1 MARTTRDLCQDCW
14 QDENPTEYAPIATRY
29 GPCAECGAEA
39 LVVRSAVIANHPR
52 FPYPGWPMSCQD
64 CPKGVEPRDVRH
76 PLPAVVNPDGS
87 PTAFTLAVFGRSAP
101 DPRETGNPAGLPDC
115 ACCGMDFYRTA
126 DGGCTYCVT
135 RPDGS
140 RPICCRN

>member
-76 PLPAVVNPDGS
+76 PLPA
-87 PTAFTLAVFGRSAP
+87 A
-101 DPRETGNPAGLPDC
+101 DC
-115 ACCGMDFYRTA
+115 ACCGMDVYRTA

>member
-1 MARTTRDLCQDCW
+1 MTRTTRDLCQDCW
-14 QDENPTEYAPIATRY
+14 QDANPTEYAPVATRF

-39 LVVRSAVIANHPR
+39 LVVRSRRADEAP
-52 FPYPGWPMSCQD
+52 D
-64 CPKGVEPRDVRH
+64 TEDA
-76 PLPAVVNPDGS
+76 PAVVNPDGS
-87 PTAFTLAVFGRSAP
+87 PTAATLAYFGRDA
-101 DPRETGNPAGLPDC
+101 AADC

>member
-14 QDENPTEYAPIATRY
+14 QDANPTEYAPLATRY

-39 LVVRSAVIANHPR
+39 LVVRSPIANIPWIEAEHADGSR
-52 FPYPGWPMSCQD
+52 FTASPAVHAEYD
-64 CPKGVEPRDVRH
+64 EDA
-76 PLPAVVNPDGS
+76 PAVVNPDGS

-135 RPDGS
+135 APDGS